1 MPKLFLHL
9 EGTVIFIAS
18 LYFYQQNNFSW
29 LAFIFLLFVFDSSM
43 IGYVIN
49 ERVGAIVYNIF
60 HSYILPVTLILISS
74 FITLDWLLMVSLIWT
89 AHIGMDRMIGY
100 GLKYRSGFKDTHF
113 QKV

>member
-9 EGTVIFIAS
+9 EGTVIFITS

-29 LAFIFLLFVFDSSM
+29 IAFIFLLFVFDVSM

-49 ERVGAIVYNIF
+49 ERVGATVYNIF
-60 HSYILPVTLILISS
+60 HSYILPVTLILVSTI
-74 FITLDWLLMVSLIWT
+74 ITLEWLLMISLIWT

-100 GLKYRSGFKDTHF
+100 GLKYHSGFKDTHF